1 MPCPRIYWEYFILFW
16 FDYYPPHWISS
27 RSLTFPPCST
37 NMNEV
42 SVTIAGSVCDVK
54 SANNTHIIC
63 VTNSQRQSQE
73 TKVRVSIGDGG
84 VAKMVR
90 EDSQNVWLHSQ
101 HGVVSVSAPR
111 QQFDHTFLF
120 VSFFRIMQIS
130 STLTCGRPGSRG
142 AVCLHLRRALLPSSP
157 KDRPSCWTPTPLCW
171 KCSLF
176 KVEMPTYHGSLKW
189 LREVVLFSFLPFCIL
204 LLLLSFLSFHL
215 KQFIRS
221 QQSLFIISWVQSM
234 WHHWS
239 RRCFLAH
246 KQAFLFRANR

>member
-1 MPCPRIYWEYFILFW
+1 MPCPRIYWVYCILFW
-16 FDYYPPHWISS
+16 FDYFPPHWISS

-54 SANNTHIIC
+54 STNNTHIIC

-90 EDSQNVWLHSQ
+90 EDSQNAWLHSQ
-101 HGVVSVSAPR
+101 HTTVSCLFLLQDSSLI
-111 QQFDHTFLF
+111 TWFLF

-142 AVCLHLRRALLPSSP
+142 AVCLHLRRARLPSSP

-176 KVEMPTYHGSLKW
+176 KVEMPTYHGSLKR
-189 LREVVLFSFLPFCIL
+189 LREVVLLYLSEFSPFLYFTFTFFFSFIPSETIYKKSNIVYL
-204 LLLLSFLSFHL
+204 LFLGCKVCS
-215 KQFIRS
+215 ITG
-221 QQSLFIISWVQSM
+221 VVV
-234 WHHWS
+234 
-239 RRCFLAH
+239 
-246 KQAFLFRANR
+246 AF